1 VIMINEQLDFSHLF
15 LSNLDGINS
24 FFIGSQEMAC
34 FVFDLSHCLFFV
46 QILFDHV
53 KSCLEG

>member
-1 VIMINEQLDFSHLF
+1 MIDEQLDFSHLF